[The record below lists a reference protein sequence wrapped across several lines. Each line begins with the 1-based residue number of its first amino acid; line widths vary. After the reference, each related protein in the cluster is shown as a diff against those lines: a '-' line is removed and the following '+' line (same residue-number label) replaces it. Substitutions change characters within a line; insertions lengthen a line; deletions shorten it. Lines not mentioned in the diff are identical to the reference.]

1 MLADLVFPTSVA
13 MLLVGE
19 LANSLLYLFG
29 TMMVAPFS
37 VDTLVSNSSTVIVGI
52 YVLPAVHTGL
62 SVVCTNTCVGVSFV

>member
-52 YVLPAVHTGL
+52 NVLPAVHRGL
-62 SVVCTNTCVGVSFV
+62 SVVCVVHLIQYMA